1 MGAGNVIK
9 PVKAPVVT
17 DWVTVADITGTGK
30 SIVESASINLPHPS
44 NSFFD
49 LKIEVKFNHE
59 RTAGTGF
66 CRTWV
71 KLMTPG
77 HLLTTTDGDP
87 GGTYYT
93 SRTTTDSVRKRKVL
107 ISRSVIQ
114 SRDGAVDD
122 MSSIVIR
129 AVGTEEDTAFTVSS
143 IRARLIYVPL

>member
-17 DWVTVADITGTGK
+17 DWVTVADITGTGT

-49 LKIEVKFNHE
+49 LKIEVEFNHAK
-59 RTAGTGF
+59 TAGTGF

-71 KLMTPG
+71 KLATPG
-77 HLLTTTDGDP
+77 YQLTTTDGAT
-87 GGTYYT
+87 GGFYYT
-93 SRTTTDSVRKRKVL
+93 SRITTDSVRKRKVL

-114 SRDGAVDD
+114 SRDAAVDD
-122 MSSIVIR
+122 MSNIVIR